1 MFDDIRRPI
10 SRTTSERTRAI
21 SKLILFLF
29 CTLSK
34 ERRLRVETERTIMLV
49 AGGAD
54 EKEEEEEEEEEEDDD
69 DEEDVLSGPPGTF

>member
-34 ERRLRVETERTIMLV
+34 ERRLRVETERTVMLV

-54 EKEEEEEEEEEEDDD
+54 EEEDEEEEEEDEEE
-69 DEEDVLSGPPGTF
+69 DEEDVLLGPPGTF

>member
-1 MFDDIRRPI
+1 MSISFPLSFD
-10 SRTTSERTRAI
+10 
-21 SKLILFLF
+21 FLS

-34 ERRLRVETERTIMLV
+34 ERRLRVETERTTMLV

-54 EKEEEEEEEEEEDDD
+54 DKEEEKEEEDEEEEEDD